1 MSRKI
6 PEEKERASSRE
17 KTHAKKERIGIAS
30 KFVKLQ
36 ILMFKMA
43 KQTTGSRQNDRE
55 YQFSFR
61 TESASWTLGESSGW
75 RQQFESN
82 SYDYCMSETT
92 VE

>member
-43 KQTTGSRQNDRE
+43 K
-55 YQFSFR
+55 
-61 TESASWTLGESSGW
+61 
-75 RQQFESN
+75 
-82 SYDYCMSETT
+82 
-92 VE
+92 